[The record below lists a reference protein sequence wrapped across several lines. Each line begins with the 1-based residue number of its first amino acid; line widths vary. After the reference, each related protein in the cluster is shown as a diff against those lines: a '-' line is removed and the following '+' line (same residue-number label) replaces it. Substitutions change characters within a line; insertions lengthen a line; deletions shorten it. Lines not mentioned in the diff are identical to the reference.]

1 METATVT
8 RDHQFH
14 TSAFNARHAT
24 AARARERLAA
34 LLSVC
39 GVVAFAVLVI
49 VLHFLEPE
57 LDPSWRFISEYS
69 IGRYGGVMMLAFF
82 SWATSI
88 TALFVAL
95 RREVASRGGR
105 VGARLLLLVGL
116 SLIVAGLFAQDP
128 VTAKP
133 DELTTHGTLHAIASM
148 IGIPGIP
155 IAALLISWSLSRHN
169 PNWSSERRPLMW
181 TAHLT
186 WISLLT
192 MIVYLGLS
200 VPQAGGFGPTIM
212 AGWMNRLVVAS
223 YCLWQVAVSWRAL
236 QPQRESL

>member
-1 METATVT
+1 MEKV
-8 RDHQFH
+8 
-14 TSAFNARHAT
+14 
-24 AARARERLAA
+24 
-34 LLSVC
+34 SVGC
-39 GVVAFAVLVI
+39 VLAFAVLVL
-49 VLHFLEPE
+49 VLHVLEPE
-57 LDPSWRFISEYS
+57 FEPSWRFISEYS
-69 IGRYGGVMMLAFF
+69 IGRYGWIMMLAFF
-82 SWATSI
+82 SWATSAI
-88 TALFVAL
+88 ALFVAL
-95 RREVASRGGR
+95 RREVASTGGR
-105 VGARLLLLVGL
+105 VGVYVLLLVGL

-128 VTAKP
+128 VTARP
-133 DELTTHGTLHAIASM
+133 DELTTHGTLHAVASM

-192 MIVYLGLS
+192 MFVYLGIS
-200 VPQAGGFGPTIM
+200 VPQAGGFGPTVM

-236 QPQRESL
+236 QRQREWM